1 MVYLF
6 IQKSPLGVFYKKA
19 VFNNFAKFTGK
30 HLCWNFFL
38 INLQAFRLA
47 TLLKKKLQRRYFP
60 VNFAKL
66 LKNIYFEEYLK
77 MARLFVT
84 QRIFPVTLIKEI

>member
-1 MVYLF
+1 MLEFLF
-6 IQKSPLGVFYKKA
+6 D
-19 VFNNFAKFTGK
+19 KFTG
-30 HLCWNFFL
+30 
-38 INLQAFRLA
+38 LQACNFI
-47 TLLKKKLQRRYFP
+47 KKKLQRRYFP